1 MRRNSPVG
9 NTSSDQSNQPT
20 KLSIVIRVLIV
31 CIIII
36 KGGIEISAN
45 LINIGEFCQKT
56 QSCPKLL
63 PESNSPKYPPILPVG
78 KRCNL

>member
-1 MRRNSPVG
+1 MRRNSLVS
-9 NTSSDQSNQPT
+9 NISSAQSNQPT
-20 KLSIVIRVLIV
+20 KLSIIIKLLIF

-56 QSCPKLL
+56 SWCKKNIPQSDPPKC
-63 PESNSPKYPPILPVG
+63 PPILPVG
-78 KRCNL
+78 KRCNP